1 MSLSHCLL
9 CSVGDVGVSPVS
21 PREGHFCR
29 GAGPHVDQFVLREKE
44 DRRKREM
51 ENRVGGAVQWVGPG
65 WKVGGGSVGA
75 PGWKVGGRSV
85 GGAGLEGRR
94 WAQAG
99 R

>member
-21 PREGHFCR
+21 PREGHFGR

-51 ENRVGGAVQWVGPG
+51 ENRVGG
-65 WKVGGGSVGA
+65 
-75 PGWKVGGRSV
+75 GRSV
-85 GGAGLEGRR
+85 GGR
-94 WAQAG
+94 AG